1 MIHINVKLKKYL
13 MTTSIQI
20 SQTMKDVVQA
30 KSRPAFSFIDSRK
43 LATDLI
49 TLFNL
54 DEINKYDEET
64 DLLSLIS
71 NLKNQ

>member
-13 MTTSIQI
+13 ITTSMQI
-20 SQTMKDVVQA
+20 NQTIKEVVQA
-30 KSRPAFSFIDSRK
+30 KSLPAFSFIDSRK

-54 DEINKYDEET
+54 DEINKYDEES
-64 DLLSLIS
+64 DLLFRIS
-71 NLKNQ
+71 KLKDQ